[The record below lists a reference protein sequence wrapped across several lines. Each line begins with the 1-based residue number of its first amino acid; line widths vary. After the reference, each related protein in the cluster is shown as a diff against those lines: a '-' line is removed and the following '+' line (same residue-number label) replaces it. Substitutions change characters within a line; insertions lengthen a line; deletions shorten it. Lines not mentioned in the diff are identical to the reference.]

1 MDERDVAYIRD
12 NFITL
17 DEACAGAFRDRAET
31 IRRIALGALPRPSYV
46 VDDVPYVPRDYFDI
60 EISEPQFV
68 ERYLAACALLR
79 FEQSRA
85 DAIEA
90 WGGYLSGLFGVCLH
104 SATPENIARK
114 GALLERITALLRSVD
129 ELDGLER
136 PFSPVY
142 DRERFGRPPTRD
154 TFIAGLRARFEPRNL
169 GLAGKG
175 S

>member
-1 MDERDVAYIRD
+1 MDDRDVTYIRE

-17 DEACAGAFRDRAET
+17 EEACAGAFRPVTET
-31 IRRIALGALPRPSYV
+31 VRRIALGALPRPSYII
-46 VDDVPYVPRDYFDI
+46 DDVPFVPRDYFDI
-60 EISEPQFV
+60 EISEAAFA
-68 ERYLAACALLR
+68 ERYLTACAQLG

-90 WGGYLSGLFGVCLH
+90 WGGYLSGLYGVCLH

-114 GALLERITALLRSVD
+114 GALLERITSLLRAVD

-136 PFSPVY
+136 PFSPVF

-154 TFIAGLRARFEPRNL
+154 TYIQGLHARFDPRNL

>member
-1 MDERDVAYIRD
+1 MDERDVAYIQA

-17 DEACAGAFRDRAET
+17 EDACAGAFRPLGET
-31 IRRIALGALPRPSYV
+31 LRRIALGALPRPSYV
-46 VDDVPYVPRDYFDI
+46 VDDVPYVPRDYFDT
-60 EISEPQFV
+60 EISEALFV
-68 ERYLAACALLR
+68 ERYLRESAQLG
-79 FEQSRA
+79 FGQTRA

-90 WGGYLSGLFGVCLH
+90 WGGYLSGLYGVCLH

-114 GALLERITALLRSVD
+114 GALLTRIATLLRAVD

-136 PFSPVY
+136 TFSPVY

-154 TFIAGLRARFEPRNL
+154 TFIAEPRARFEPRNL

>member
-1 MDERDVAYIRD
+1 MEDRDVAYIQA

-31 IRRIALGALPRPSYV
+31 LRRIALGALPRPSYV

-60 EISEPQFV
+60 EISEPAFV
-68 ERYLAACALLR
+68 ERYLAACTAR
-79 FEQSRA
+79 DFEQSRA

-90 WGGYLSGLFGVCLH
+90 WGGYLSGLYGVCLH
-104 SATPENIARK
+104 TATPENIAAK
-114 GALLERITALLRSVD
+114 GALLARIAALLRAVD

-154 TFIAGLRARFEPRNL
+154 THIAGLRDRFEARNL